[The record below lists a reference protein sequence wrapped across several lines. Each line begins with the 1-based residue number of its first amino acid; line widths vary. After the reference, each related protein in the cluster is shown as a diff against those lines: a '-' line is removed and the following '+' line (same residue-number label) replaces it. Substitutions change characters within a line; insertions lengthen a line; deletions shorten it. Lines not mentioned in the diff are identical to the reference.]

1 MIKKILLSVIIA
13 TILASGCAN
22 QGASSAEVDSAL
34 KESGAKFFSDSGIKS
49 CLAGASLGILSCM
62 LSNAD
67 NKLAC
72 AVIAGASGCAVG
84 ITTNYVFDNV
94 RANYATTE
102 KQLDATKEMVVK
114 DIDSVK
120 DVNKVAS
127 DLIKR
132 DTEAVDALE
141 KKFAVGQADKKALQQ
156 KTGEM
161 DANIAY
167 IKKQVEGIDF
177 KIESY
182 KYARDQYQTSSTSV
196 ADKKKLSELDT
207 KIASLKAERDN
218 LYAISEDY
226 TSQRNR
232 LARG

>member
-1 MIKKILLSVIIA
+1 MIKKTLLSVVLA
-13 TILASGCAN
+13 AVLASGCAN
-22 QGASSAEVDSAL
+22 QGSSSAEVDPAL

-49 CLAGASLGILSCM
+49 CLAGAGIGVLGCM

-67 NKLAC
+67 TKLAC
-72 AVIAGASGCAVG
+72 AAIAGASGCAVG
-84 ITTNYVFDNV
+84 IATNYVFDNV
-94 RANYATTE
+94 RSNYATTE

-120 DVNKVAS
+120 GVNKAAS

-132 DTEAVDALE
+132 DTEAVAALE
-141 KKFAVGQADKKALQQ
+141 KKVAAGQADKKALQQ
-156 KTGEM
+156 KSSEM

-167 IKKQVEGIDF
+167 IKEQVEGIDS

-182 KYARDQYQTSSTSV
+182 KYARDQYQTSSTSA